1 MSIVEPIY
9 LVVGMLVAGFLVVLA
24 VSSAIER
31 KGRAVLLS
39 SLACVLVTAGWY
51 GWYTLLAY
59 ESLWLLVPPTLVLL
73 GGIVFFLP
81 FGSSQ
86 ALRIG
91 RISEQVDER
100 EVMFSREEYQPGTEH
115 YETYY
120 AAHPEHKAAD
130 DRMRRLPELLEPG
143 GRYYDKQTAD
153 PIDAVFDKI
162 VALATQV
169 DGQTSPRRKEFD
181 AAEATAIIKGEVL
194 KMGADDVGI
203 AELNPMFVYS
213 HVGRGPEPWSQPI
226 VNDHRYAIVFALEM
240 DYYEVEQAPRLPI
253 TRETAKQY
261 LRAGEISVALAKR
274 IRERGYAARAHIAG
288 SNYQIVM
295 PPVAHDA
302 GLGELGRMGYL
313 ISPKYGARIRLGA
326 VTTELPLLPDRPVTF
341 GVQDFCEQCL
351 KCAINCPSGAI
362 PVGDRRLVRGVEKW
376 PLNVEKCLHYWRAIG
391 TDCGLCMKVCPY
403 SHPSTLI
410 HNLVR
415 AGCRRSS
422 IARRVSVWGDDL
434 FYGRKLRLPAGPD

>member
-86 ALRIG
+86 ALRISS
-91 RISEQVDER
+91 ISEQVDER
-100 EVMFSREEYQPGTEH
+100 DVMFSREEYQPGTER

-120 AAHPEHKAAD
+120 AARPEHKAAD

-362 PVGDRRLVRGVEKW
+362 PVGGRRLVRGVEKW
-376 PLNVEKCLHYWRAIG
+376 PLNVERCIHYWRAIG

>member
-1 MSIVEPIY
+1 MSLAELVY
-9 LVVGMLVAGFLVVLA
+9 LVVGMLVEGLLIALA

-31 KGRAVLLS
+31 KGRALWLSVLAML
-39 SLACVLVTAGWY
+39 LIGGGWY
-51 GWYTLLAY
+51 GWYALFAH
-59 ESLWLLVPPTLVLL
+59 ESLWLLMPPALVLL
-73 GGIVFFLP
+73 GGIVFFFP
-81 FGSSQ
+81 FGSSH

-91 RISEQVDER
+91 SISERVDER
-100 EVMFSREEYQPGTEH
+100 DVMFSREEYQPGTEH

-153 PIDAVFDKI
+153 SIDAVFDEI
-162 VALATQV
+162 ITLATHV
-169 DGQTSPRRKEFD
+169 DGQTSPRRGESD
-181 AAEATAIIKGEVL
+181 AAEATATIKAEVL

-203 AELNPMFVYS
+203 AKLNPMFVYS
-213 HVGRGPEPWSQPI
+213 HVGRGPEPWGRPI
-226 VNDHRYAIVFALEM
+226 VNNHRYAIMFALEM
-240 DYYEVEQAPRLPI
+240 DYNEVEQAPRLPI

-288 SNYQIVM
+288 SNYQIMM

-326 VTTELPLLPDRPVTF
+326 VTTELPLLPDRPITF
-341 GVQDFCEQCL
+341 GVQDFCDQCL
-351 KCAINCPSGAI
+351 KCAINCPSKAI
-362 PVGDRRLVRGVEKW
+362 PVDGRRMVRGVEKW

-391 TDCGLCMKVCPY
+391 TDCGLCMKVCPF

-434 FYGRKLRLPAGPD
+434 FYGRKLRLPAG